1 MCVCVCVCVVCV
13 CARAH
18 DLCIFLN
25 VFTEKTIPDVCNN
38 LHKRKERRI
47 PGMKKCSFAVNSQG
61 L

>member
-1 MCVCVCVCVVCV
+1 MCVCVCVVYV

-18 DLCIFLN
+18 DRYIFLN

-38 LHKRKERRI
+38 LHKRKERRS